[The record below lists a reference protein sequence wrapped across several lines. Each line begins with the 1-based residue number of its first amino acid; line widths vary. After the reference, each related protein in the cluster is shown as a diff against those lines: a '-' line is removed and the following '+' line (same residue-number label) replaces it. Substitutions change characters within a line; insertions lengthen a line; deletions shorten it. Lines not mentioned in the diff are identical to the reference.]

1 MSRYVIQTLIVTILV
16 SSSFVLM
23 IKYSV
28 LRSVVKLERKE
39 IPKVK
44 MESGS
49 LVKVERTEGADIK
62 MEKNAT
68 KKPKTPKEAKDD
80 DLPKLSAFE
89 QRRLQNLRDNQEM
102 VSVMSTESRL
112 CKLLKW

>member
-1 MSRYVIQTLIVTILV
+1 MP
-16 SSSFVLM
+16 
-23 IKYSV
+23 KYSV

-39 IPKVK
+39 IPDVK
-44 MESGS
+44 ME
-49 LVKVERTEGADIK
+49 KK
-62 MEKNAT
+62 AT

-102 VSVMSTESRL
+102 VSVMSTESR
-112 CKLLKW
+112 